1 MHPHHHIPA
10 SSGHMGDDKIVLEMD
25 VHEAGDSDDGRD
37 SPIDIMGYG
46 DSKDLKD
53 GNTSRSKYFVI
64 SYVFTTLF
72 SGSRPELAIRNHRE
86 GSEYIPVKFSDF
98 LLSVASVKVLQFYAF
113 VVQNLKTMPLLIAAF

>member
-53 GNTSRSKYFVI
+53 GNASRSK
-64 SYVFTTLF
+64 
-72 SGSRPELAIRNHRE
+72 
-86 GSEYIPVKFSDF
+86 
-98 LLSVASVKVLQFYAF
+98 
-113 VVQNLKTMPLLIAAF
+113 